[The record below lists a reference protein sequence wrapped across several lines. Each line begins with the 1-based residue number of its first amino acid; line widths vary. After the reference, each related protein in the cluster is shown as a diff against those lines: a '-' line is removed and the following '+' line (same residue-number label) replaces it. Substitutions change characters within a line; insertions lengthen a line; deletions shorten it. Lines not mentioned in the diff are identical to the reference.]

1 MMFFNG
7 AGRSGAYLALDA
19 NLELLKR
26 TGQIDLYEYSKT
38 MINARPNLIDS
49 VDQYIFMYEV
59 IAEAVLCNIQPIQIH
74 ELKERS
80 TMYRSKKDREK
91 MELQDSHENK
101 LLTMLTPML
110 KIGDCAGG
118 HRMENRNKNRDV
130 MVVPPDHARPYLQTL
145 HGESKDYTY
154 INAVEVDGFTRK
166 SEYIVTEWPKQQT
179 IDSFWT
185 LIFDH
190 GAHTVVN
197 LTNAQNSKVYPQFI
211 HTKGK
216 QNYGPFVVEVLN
228 YQQYPAM
235 TSTMVKIQKRVG
247 LSYCTLLGK
256 KPVFRRPTLKG
267 FLSEEAEEQMR
278 QQRERRNRSCPPG
291 QSFRF
296 KSIYRGKMRSS
307 SVITRE
313 GVFRQLSNASV
324 VSHIRHGGAKVAELA
339 RSASRMARELT
350 RRNRKE
356 KKFVQPRSEV
366 LEHFDKVLNLWLI
379 PTEPLPLHR
388 VIDRGKPGSPRQT
401 DKTPNGK
408 TPHSNGKDQSE
419 VSVNR
424 LRADREIQQLLRY
437 TRSRDA
443 KREPSEQI
451 EKLTFMISEI
461 MATGATQ
468 QQLEAEIRVCCILQ
482 VRMWPLENK
491 VPLSTSGLIELIKM
505 TRSWRKRAP
514 DRPEIKPTIV
524 MSHNGY
530 SRCGIFIAANV
541 CIDQMDLDNEV
552 DVFHVVK
559 MIRINRP
566 QLIDMKDEY
575 KYLYDLMLHWYMTNP
590 EYRASDN
597 ENTPTRDSIEED
609 QEKLGNGNLLSNRA
623 SIRSNNTPS
632 PKQKQAP
639 IYLN

>member
-1 MMFFNG
+1 MV
-7 AGRSGAYLALDA
+7 
-19 NLELLKR
+19 
-26 TGQIDLYEYSKT
+26 
-38 MINARPNLIDS
+38 NARPNLIDS
-49 VDQYIFMYEV
+49 VDQYIFIYDV
-59 IAEAVLCNIQPIQIH
+59 LAEAVLCNIQPIAMH

-80 TMYRSKKDREK
+80 SMYRAKKDREK

-101 LLTMLTPML
+101 LLMMLTPML

-118 HRMENRNKNRDV
+118 HRMENRSKNRDV

-190 GAHTVVN
+190 SAHTVIN
-197 LTNAQNSKVYPQFI
+197 LTNDPKSKVYPHFIHTKGKQNYGPFVVEVLNYQHAHTVINLTNDPKSKVYPHFI

-235 TSTMVKIQKRVG
+235 TSTMVKIQKR
-247 LSYCTLLGK
+247 
-256 KPVFRRPTLKG
+256 
-267 FLSEEAEEQMR
+267 
-278 QQRERRNRSCPPG
+278 
-291 QSFRF
+291 
-296 KSIYRGKMRSS
+296 
-307 SVITRE
+307 
-313 GVFRQLSNASV
+313 
-324 VSHIRHGGAKVAELA
+324 
-339 RSASRMARELT
+339 
-350 RRNRKE
+350 
-356 KKFVQPRSEV
+356 
-366 LEHFDKVLNLWLI
+366 
-379 PTEPLPLHR
+379 
-388 VIDRGKPGSPRQT
+388 
-401 DKTPNGK
+401 
-408 TPHSNGKDQSE
+408 
-419 VSVNR
+419 
-424 LRADREIQQLLRY
+424 
-437 TRSRDA
+437 
-443 KREPSEQI
+443 
-451 EKLTFMISEI
+451 TFMISEI

-468 QQLEAEIRVCCILQ
+468 QQIEAEVRICCIIQ
-482 VRMWPLENK
+482 VRMWPMENK

-505 TRSWRKRAP
+505 SRAWRKRAP
-514 DRPEIKPTIV
+514 DRPETKPTIV

-541 CIDQMDLDNEV
+541 CVDQMDMDHEV

-590 EYRASDN
+590 EYRVN
-597 ENTPTRDSIEED
+597 EVESSPSRESSEEP
-609 QEKLGNGNLLSNRA
+609 QEPIGNGTLVTNRP
-623 SIRSNNTPS
+623 SIKSTKSISPVRSN
-632 PKQKQAP
+632 QV
-639 IYLN
+639 YLS